1 MLIIES
7 KENNFF
13 KELKKLKEKK
23 YRTKEGK
30 YIIEGFRFVQE
41 ALKAD
46 ADVQS
51 IIISEETK
59 NKLQEYID
67 GKLINDKKVYIL
79 KTSLFNTLCSTEN
92 PQGILAVLGMNKNL
106 HYKEGQFYILVDKVQ
121 DPGNMGTIIR
131 TAHAAGVDGV
141 IVTKGTVDIYNDKT
155 LRSTM
160 GSIFYIPVIEDDD
173 LTFTTNLIRNGFK
186 VVVSSLQADKSFFEA
201 DLSGKVIITVGNE
214 GNGVSEEV
222 YNLGDIK
229 VKIPMPGNA
238 ESLNV
243 STAASIMIFE
253 KVRQNLVK

>member
-1 MLIIES
+1 MLTIES

-51 IIISEETK
+51 IVISEEAK
-59 NKLQEYID
+59 NKLHEYID
-67 GKLINDKKVYIL
+67 ENSIKDKKVYIL
-79 KTSLFNTLCSTEN
+79 KTSLFNMLCSTEN
-92 PQGILAVLGMNKNL
+92 PQGILAVVGMNKSF
-106 HYKEGQFYILVDKVQ
+106 HYKEGEFYILVDKVQ

-141 IVTKGTVDIYNDKT
+141 IVTKGTVDMYNDKT

-173 LTFTTNLIRNGFK
+173 LAFTRNLIKNGFK
-186 VVVSSLQADKSFFEA
+186 VVISSLQANENFFEA
-201 DLSGKVIITVGNE
+201 DLRGKTIITVGNE

-222 YNLGDIK
+222 SNLGDTKI
-229 VKIPMPGNA
+229 KIPMPGNA

-253 KVRQNLVK
+253 KVRQNLIK